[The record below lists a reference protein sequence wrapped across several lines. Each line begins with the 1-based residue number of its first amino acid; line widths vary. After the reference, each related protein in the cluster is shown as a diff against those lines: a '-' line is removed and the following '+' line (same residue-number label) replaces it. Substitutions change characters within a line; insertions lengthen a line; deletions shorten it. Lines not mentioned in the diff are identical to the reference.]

1 MGTDPTV
8 ELADSEEA
16 ATAVD
21 YLTWLIV
28 GRAAK
33 SRRHVPIGACQTES
47 LAEPARQGR
56 PCRLDTTHQS
66 SSVIGSSSSWTE
78 KPGHEDAAVG
88 RCTRTKPSLEPCSP
102 H

>member
-33 SRRHVPIGACQTES
+33 SRRHVPPRPRGTGADYGVE
-47 LAEPARQGR
+47 AARCADG
-56 PCRLDTTHQS
+56 P
-66 SSVIGSSSSWTE
+66 E
-78 KPGHEDAAVG
+78 VG
-88 RCTRTKPSLEPCSP
+88 RHRLPPIRTLLQASTSEQSELSLPRTERQLAQ
-102 H
+102 